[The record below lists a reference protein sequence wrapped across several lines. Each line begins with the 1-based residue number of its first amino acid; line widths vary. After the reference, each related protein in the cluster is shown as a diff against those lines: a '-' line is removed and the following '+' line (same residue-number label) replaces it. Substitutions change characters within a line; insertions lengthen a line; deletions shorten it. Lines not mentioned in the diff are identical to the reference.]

1 MGILLEAAADAAAET
16 EAAAGGGGMGLLSV
30 ILIYAVVIGAMWFF
44 MIRPQSKE
52 KKRMAALLSTLE
64 AGDSIQTTSG
74 FFGTVIDIVDND
86 TVIVEF
92 GNNKNCRIPMEKAA
106 ICKLEKPGE

>member
-1 MGILLEAAADAAAET
+1 MGILLEAAADATTGT
-16 EAAAGGGGMGLLSV
+16 EAGASGGMSLLSI